1 MQNISILISHPFFN
15 RLLGPTVFFPN
26 FVPCPI
32 GIIKLFIGENIL
44 ELKYI
49 WKMQNRY
56 YLYLFM

>member
-49 WKMQNRY
+49 
-56 YLYLFM
+56 